1 MSFKLIQLDCLLKAK
16 LKVYNHICP
25 CGSVVEHTLGK
36 GEVTSSI
43 LVTGSCCKVYV
54 RTLNVAIRKLMSFAA
69 NSLLLVTILVLATR
83 RFRLY

>member
-1 MSFKLIQLDCLLKAK
+1 
-16 LKVYNHICP
+16 
-25 CGSVVEHTLGK
+25 
-36 GEVTSSI
+36 
-43 LVTGSCCKVYV
+43 VYV